1 MSERRGAVRVFVGLG
16 ANLGDRGAQLAV
28 AVTALDHEP
37 DVTVVAV
44 SPVYEGPA
52 ILPDDE
58 PQPPYLNAVIELRT
72 TLEPAELL
80 EVFHQ
85 IEHAAGR
92 ERHTLWE
99 PRPLDLDLLLYG
111 NHVVWDDDLAVPHPR
126 MGERRF
132 VLQPLADLAP
142 DLVVP
147 GVGVSVRDLLAH
159 CADPSKLRALSQPL
173 DIPGSFA
180 GARPLDIPDALR
192 YVVVEGVIGAGKTTL
207 ARMLAERMGARLV
220 LEEFEEN
227 PFLPD
232 FYRDPVRWAFHT
244 QLAFLAS
251 RFRQQKALGTRD
263 LFHHAAVA
271 DYTFDKDRIFAHITL
286 DGDEL
291 QLYENLYGL
300 MEPATPQPDL
310 VVYLQSSVDR
320 LMQNIAQRGRP
331 YEQNMER
338 NYIAELAEAYDHYFR
353 HYTKGALLI
362 VNSTTI
368 DFVDE
373 PEDFERLV
381 RRIAAMAGQTGTV
394 HFNPATGPQLDL
406 L

>member
-1 MSERRGAVRVFVGLG
+1 MNERRESVRAFVGLG
-16 ANLGDRGAQLAV
+16 ANLGDRAAQLAA
-28 AVTALDHEP
+28 AVHAMNREP
-37 DVTVVAV
+37 GIRVVAV

-52 ILPDDE
+52 HTLDAE
-58 PQPPYLNAVIELRT
+58 PQPPYLNAVAEVRT
-72 TLEPAELL
+72 TLEPDALL
-80 EVFHQ
+80 DTFHQ
-85 IEHAAGR
+85 IEHDAGR
-92 ERHTLWE
+92 ERRVAWA

-111 NHVVWDDDLAVPHPR
+111 EHVVWDDDLAVPHPR

-147 GVGVSVRDLLAH
+147 GVGLAVQDLLAQ
-159 CADPSKLRALSQPL
+159 CPDRSVLRVLPEPL
-173 DIPGSFA
+173 DTLGPASDASAFE
-180 GARPLDIPDALR
+180 IPDALR

-207 ARMLAERMGARLV
+207 ARLVAERMGARLV

-232 FYRDPVRWAFHT
+232 FYRDPVRWSFHT

-251 RFRQQKALGTRD
+251 RFRQQKELGTRD
-263 LFHHAAVA
+263 LFHHATVA

-286 DGDEL
+286 GGDEL

-320 LMQNIAQRGRP
+320 LMQNIAHRGRS

-338 NYIAELAEAYDHYFR
+338 NYIAELAEAYDRYFR
-353 HYTKGALLI
+353 NYTKGPLLI
-362 VNSTTI
+362 INSTTI
-368 DFVDE
+368 DFVNE
-373 PEDFERLV
+373 PDDFERLV
-381 RRIAAMAGQTGTV
+381 RRIAAMVGQTGTV
-394 HFNPATGPQLDL
+394 HFNPASDGQLGL

>member
-1 MSERRGAVRVFVGLG
+1 MNERRESVRAFVGLG
-16 ANLGDRGAQLAV
+16 ANLGEREEQLAM
-28 AVTALDHEP
+28 ALQALHRE
-37 DVTVVAV
+37 VGIRIVAV

-52 ILPDDE
+52 HTLDDT
-58 PQPPYLNAVIELRT
+58 PQPPYLNAVAEVRT
-72 TLEPAELL
+72 TLEPDALL
-80 EVFHQ
+80 DTFSQ
-85 IEHAAGR
+85 LEHEAGR
-92 ERHTLWE
+92 ERRVAWA

-111 NHVVWDDDLAVPHPR
+111 EHVVWDDDLAVPHPR

-147 GVGVSVRDLLAH
+147 GVGLAVRDLLAQ
-159 CADPSKLRALSQPL
+159 CPDPSELRVLPQPL
-173 DIPGSFA
+173 DFQSPVTSASEFE
-180 GARPLDIPDALR
+180 IPDALR

-207 ARMLAERMGARLV
+207 ARLVAERMGARLV

-232 FYRDPVRWAFHT
+232 FYRDPVRWAFQT

-251 RFRQQKALGTRD
+251 RFRQQKELGARD
-263 LFHHAAVA
+263 LFHHATVA

-300 MEPATPQPDL
+300 MESATPQPDL

-320 LMQNIAQRGRP
+320 LMQNIAHRGRP
-331 YEQNMER
+331 YEKNMER
-338 NYIAELAEAYDHYFR
+338 NYIAELAEAYDRYFR
-353 HYTKGALLI
+353 TYTKGPLLI
-362 VNSTTI
+362 INSTTI
-368 DFVDE
+368 DFVNE
-373 PEDFERLV
+373 PDDFERLV

-394 HFNPATGPQLDL
+394 HFNPDSDGQLGL
-406 L
+406 M